1 MCPAPRSTVR
11 KLSFNFTHDTVVL
24 LASFN
29 RCSTKTQGGSV
40 VKPPLRAV
48 SQTTFSDSRPQRD
61 LEDWKE
67 PKPLQ
72 QAGRWAQTR
81 EQSLDGECLR
91 RRQV

>member
-1 MCPAPRSTVR
+1 MV
-11 KLSFNFTHDTVVL
+11 KL
-24 LASFN
+24 
-29 RCSTKTQGGSV
+29 
-40 VKPPLRAV
+40 PLRAV